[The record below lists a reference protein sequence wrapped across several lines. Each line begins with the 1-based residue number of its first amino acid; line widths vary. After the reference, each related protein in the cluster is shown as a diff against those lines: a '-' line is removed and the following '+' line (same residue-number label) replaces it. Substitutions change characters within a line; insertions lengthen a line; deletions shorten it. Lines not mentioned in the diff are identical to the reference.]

1 MPHKPLSHEVASC
14 HVAPPF
20 WVCHGDQFLVQP
32 LASIMFASLKVRHVI
47 SCPSKVRPTVFGHFH
62 LNSNHIYNLPFLC
75 HSLASL
81 SWAPTTLTQGQ
92 NAVNLI
98 IASSFPFLGI
108 IWPTKSAS
116 CVSHYVWG
124 VSLRWLSQLMY
135 VVLISKT
142 HIVLSSFIINDGW
155 DLYCVILIYKS
166 MLIYHTFQENWCVL

>member
-1 MPHKPLSHEVASC
+1 MPR
-14 HVAPPF
+14 
-20 WVCHGDQFLVQP
+20 GT
-32 LASIMFASLKVRHVI
+32 SILGLPWRSI
-47 SCPSKVRPTVFGHFH
+47 SCATTGFHNVRIFKSTPRHLLSKQGGTHRIWHFH

-142 HIVLSSFIINDGW
+142 HIILSSFIINDGW

-166 MLIYHTFQENWCVL
+166 MLIYHTFQEN